1 MPGILGMFLEEGR
14 KRVFGCL
21 SVKDVEARGLLL
33 HSLIY
38 SAVDLGV
45 VSQAISFA
53 RHLYSEA
60 K

>member
-1 MPGILGMFLEEGR
+1 MFLEEGR